1 MKIISLQAENVK
13 NLRAVEIIPVGN
25 VIEITGKNGAGKT
38 SVLDSIWMALCGA
51 TALKET
57 PEPIR
62 HGEKKA
68 RIRLDMGDL
77 IVTRKFTP
85 SGDTLQVE
93 NSEGLI
99 YKTPQSMLDRL
110 VGKLS
115 FDPLAFSHMKD
126 REQRE
131 TLLGLVKLDI
141 DLEEWAQKRQERYDI
156 RTGINREVKALEA
169 QIAAL
174 TPVPSDTPDEEISV
188 AAILQEQRCAQEV
201 ITKNNE
207 KRALVVEAAAETD
220 RLERDVVGASERV
233 SELRTTLGNMEKRLA
248 ELKSLKTAASKVEVH
263 LRDESKDLL
272 DPDLTL
278 FEDKVAKVEWI
289 NNCVRV
295 KKARTTLKA
304 ELTAQEA
311 SVTRSTEGIKALDA
325 EKVAAMNAAKFPID
339 GLAIDDDGVTYRD
352 IPFSQCSAAERL
364 RVSLAM
370 AMAMNPHIRV
380 LRITDG
386 SLLDSANLKVIREM
400 VTTQDF
406 QLWIESVN
414 EDGKVGVYIQNG
426 EVTAVDGQP
435 VK

>member
-93 NSEGLI
+93 NAEGLI

-126 REQRE
+126 RDQRE
-131 TLLGLVKLDI
+131 TLLGLVKLDL
-141 DLEEWAQKRQERYDI
+141 DLEEWAQKRQERYDH
-156 RTGINREVKALEA
+156 RTGVNRQIKALEV

-174 TPVPSDTPDEEISV
+174 TPVPTDTPDEEVSV

-201 ITKNNE
+201 KEENSK
-207 KRALVVEAAAETD
+207 KRRIQMDYSRVADQLGTDVEAGEALVARCKLALKEAEQTHRKAVT
-220 RLERDVVGASERV
+220 
-233 SELRTTLGNMEKRLA
+233 ELNQA
-248 ELKSLKTAASKVEVH
+248 
-263 LRDESKDLL
+263 LRDAKAYEQSIADLE
-272 DPDLTL
+272 DPDLTV
-278 FEDKVAKVEWI
+278 FEAKVARVEWT

-295 KKARTTLKA
+295 KKARAILKA
-304 ELTAQEA
+304 DLSTQEA
-311 SVTRSTEGIKALDA
+311 AANRFTEYLEVMDA

-339 GLAIDDDGVTYRD
+339 GLAIDDDGVTYKG

-400 VTTQDF
+400 VDAQDF
-406 QLWIESVN
+406 QLWIERVD
-414 EDGKVGVYIQNG
+414 ETGKVGVVIEDG
-426 EVTAVDGQP
+426 EVASCH
-435 VK
+435 